1 MGRNGVVCRLR
12 MTALRPVI
20 VVRSSVQKPATSARR
35 DSARIDRPA
44 AAAPEFVF
52 GGECDAAAFLAIRLG
67 DPFVHL
73 RPEEAVRDGDLGK
86 MIVHDIQS
94 KRRVFRALASSE
106 GAAGSIVENISKLE
120 CTIDPNEIKK
130 KDGVGA
136 ERTFETGQ

>member
-1 MGRNGVVCRLR
+1 MRASIDQRL
-12 MTALRPVI
+12 
-20 VVRSSVQKPATSARR
+20 Q
-35 DSARIDRPA
+35 

-94 KRRVFRALASSE
+94 KRRVFRALHRACGD
-106 GAAGSIVENISKLE
+106 GADTRVALVEKQ
-120 CTIDPNEIKK
+120 
-130 KDGVGA
+130 
-136 ERTFETGQ
+136 ERRNGLALRLVNRPPIRDVRRTELSRQV